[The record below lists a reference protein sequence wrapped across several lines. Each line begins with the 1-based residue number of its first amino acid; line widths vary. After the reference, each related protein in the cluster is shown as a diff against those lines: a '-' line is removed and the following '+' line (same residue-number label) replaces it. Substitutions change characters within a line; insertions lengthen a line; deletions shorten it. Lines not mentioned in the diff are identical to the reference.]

1 MANVKK
7 AILQM
12 YIEDALT
19 DIMPK
24 STTDRVVMTE
34 NGAEVTLAT
43 KLSAILADVALK
55 ANKTDVTAEISAA
68 IDALIDGAPST
79 YDTLKEISAYIATDK
94 SATEALNAAIGN
106 KVDKVSGKG
115 LSTNDLTDALKA
127 KIDGLG
133 SLASKSSVSENDL
146 DAALKEKVNA
156 ASEGNHSHNNKTV
169 LDGITAAKVLK
180 WDNAPVIYAQ
190 ASAPSNMTANDLL
203 LKIVE

>member
-7 AILQM
+7 AVLQM
-12 YIEDALT
+12 YIEDILT

-24 STTDRVVMTE
+24 TTGEMVVFIE
-34 NGAEVTLAT
+34 NDTEVTLPS
-43 KLSAILADVALK
+43 KLSSILAEVALK

-68 IDALIDGAPST
+68 IDDLIDGAPNT
-79 YDTLKEISAYIATDK
+79 YDTLKEISDYISTDK

-115 LSTNDLTDALKA
+115 LSTNDFTDALKA
-127 KIDGLG
+127 KVDSLG
-133 SLASKSSVSENDL
+133 SLASKSSISESDL

-156 ASEGNHSHNNKTV
+156 ASEGNHSHANKTV
-169 LDGITAAKVLK
+169 LDQITAAKVLK

-190 ASAPSNMTANDLL
+190 ANTPANMTANDLF